1 MEIAEKSL
9 IFPLDGRITK
19 SCHAS
24 TICTAENGD
33 ILAAWFGGEYEKA
46 NDVEIYLSRRSKESG
61 TWSSPVMISQKD
73 DTACWNPVLFR
84 HRGKIVLCYKKGAAI
99 PTWKTLV
106 TYSYDDGYTWTS
118 PKELVPGD
126 ESGGRGPVKDKPLI
140 TSDGT
145 ILAGASHET
154 DSADSEWRAF
164 IDVSHDGGNTWH
176 RGEYLNDGI
185 KTKLIQPALWEDEA
199 GYHALMR
206 SKNGV
211 IYRSD
216 ADKAE
221 LVFCKAYPTAIPNN
235 NSGIDLVKTPDGR
248 LFFVCNP
255 VNTAA
260 RSPISLLV
268 SDDEGEHFTLAAEIM
283 REDGREL
290 SYPAVIYS
298 DGELLITFTYNRE
311 SIMFVRVKI

>member
-1 MEIAEKSL
+1 MELAEKSL

-24 TICTAENGD
+24 TICTAQNGD

-46 NDVEIYLSRRSKESG
+46 NDVEIYLSRRSRTSG
-61 TWSSPVMISQKD
+61 TWSTPVMVSQKD
-73 DTACWNPVLFR
+73 DIPCWNPVLFR
-84 HRGKIVLCYKKGAAI
+84 QGGKITLCYKKGATI
-99 PTWKTLV
+99 PTWKTLAI
-106 TYSYDDGYTWTS
+106 YSYDDGFTWTS
-118 PKELVPGD
+118 PTELVHGD

-140 TSDGT
+140 TSDGI

-154 DSADSEWRAF
+154 DSANSEWRAF
-164 IDVSHDGGNTWH
+164 IDVSHDGGVTWI

-185 KTKLIQPALWEDEA
+185 ETKLIQPTLWEDVK

-216 ADKAE
+216 ADKAD
-221 LVFCKAYPTAIPNN
+221 LKFCEAYPTDIPNN
-235 NSGIDLVKTPDGR
+235 NSGIDLVKSPDGR
-248 LFFVCNP
+248 LFLVCNP
-255 VNTAA
+255 VNTTA

-268 SDDEGEHFTLAAEIM
+268 SNDGGEHFTLAVELM
-283 REDGREL
+283 REDGGEL

-298 DGELLITFTYNRE
+298 DGELLITFTYNRK
-311 SIMFVRVKI
+311 SVMFVCVKI